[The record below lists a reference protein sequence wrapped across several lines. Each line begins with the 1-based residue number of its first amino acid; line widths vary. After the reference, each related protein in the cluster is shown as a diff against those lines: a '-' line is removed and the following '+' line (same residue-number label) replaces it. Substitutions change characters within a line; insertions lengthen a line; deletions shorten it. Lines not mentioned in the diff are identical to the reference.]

1 MAEKTK
7 RIFDFGHFRLDSAE
21 GVLLADGHPVPLTP
35 KAYETLVALLE
46 NSGHILEKDAL
57 LKRIWPDTFVEEGT
71 LVQNISTLRKILGE
85 AEEGSAYIE
94 TIPRRGYRFVGTV
107 READFRSGPEEK
119 IVPVPGGRVSR
130 TGIRSSRLSAL
141 ALAAAFLLI
150 VFLVREWIWPATGPA
165 QNKAMLAVL
174 PFQNLTGDSQQ
185 EYFSNGLTEEMITQ
199 LGDLEPNRL
208 GVIARTSAMQYK
220 DTKKSVREVG
230 RELGVDYILEGS
242 VRREG
247 DRVRITAQLIQVK
260 DQTHLWASD
269 YDRNLR
275 DILVLQSDVAGAVA
289 REIKLRLSSNERAR
303 LASRPSID
311 PEAYQLYLKGR
322 YFWNKRSRDGFAEAI
337 GYFQQAI
344 AREPNYAQAYA
355 GLADSYILQ
364 GPNDILPA
372 KQVYPQAREAASKAL
387 AIDDSMA
394 EPHASL
400 GFVKLLYDW
409 NPAQAE
415 LEFRRAIE
423 LDSNYPTG
431 HHWYAYDLAAMGRMD
446 EALREIRR
454 AQELDPLSLII
465 NADVAQILFFARR
478 YDEAIAQCQRTIDL
492 DSHFG
497 QAYWYEGLIYEQQGM
512 FDRAIDAFLKQINQ
526 QPTDPAKLA
535 TIRSAYRLSGMK
547 GFWRNRLQ
555 LLERQS
561 KEHYVSPY
569 TFAVIYSRM
578 GDKEKALEALRK
590 GYDERYPSMV
600 FLEFE
605 PVFDGIRSDPR
616 YAELLRLI
624 LSPGHGL
631 AP

>member
-7 RIFDFGHFRLDSAE
+7 RIFDFGRFRLDCAE

-85 AEEGSAYIE
+85 AEEGSGYIE

-107 READFRSGPEEK
+107 READFRSGLEEK
-119 IVPVPGGRVSR
+119 IVPVPGGRVTR
-130 TGIRSSRLSAL
+130 TGIRSNRLSAL

-275 DILVLQSDVAGAVA
+275 DIFVLQSDVAGAVA

-322 YFWNKRSRDGFAEAI
+322 YFWNKRSGDGFAEAI

-372 KQVYPQAREAASKAL
+372 KQVYPQAKEAASKAL

-400 GFVKLLYDW
+400 GFVELLYDW

-478 YDEAIAQCQRTIDL
+478 YDEAIAQCQKTIDL

-512 FDRAIDAFLKQINQ
+512 FDRAIDAFLTQINQ

-600 FLEFE
+600 FLKFE
-605 PVFDGIRSDPR
+605 PVFDGVRSDPR